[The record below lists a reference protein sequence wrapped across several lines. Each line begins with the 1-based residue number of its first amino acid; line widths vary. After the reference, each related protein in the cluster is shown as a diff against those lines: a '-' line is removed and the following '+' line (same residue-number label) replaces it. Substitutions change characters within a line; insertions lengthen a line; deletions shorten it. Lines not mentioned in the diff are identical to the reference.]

1 MDFVFEVYFWLL
13 ELDEDVFFWIWGK
26 VREIVVDVEMF
37 KCSGVVRDYWIVSV
51 DGMLDVRGVFWD
63 GIVFVFCVSFMVEDV
78 SLGKIVFCDVSF
90 LWVFFYEKMFRVF
103 RDVRDLGREFRFV
116 KFNCVFLE
124 KEGVF
129 ILVWWDNKLYYFEV
143 GSWFFYKYFG
153 GRKVF
158 VSRF

>member
-90 LWVFFYEKMFRVF
+90 FF
-103 RDVRDLGREFRFV
+103 L
-116 KFNCVFLE
+116 
-124 KEGVF
+124 
-129 ILVWWDNKLYYFEV
+129 
-143 GSWFFYKYFG
+143 
-153 GRKVF
+153 
-158 VSRF
+158 